1 LPSDE
6 ASSVERS
13 RDGITLVAAYADN
26 RVIGDHGTIPWRIPE
41 DFAHFK
47 ATTMGGTLVMGRA
60 TYDSIGRPLPGRTT
74 IVVTRNPEWAA
85 DGVLVAHS
93 LDEALTLAARQ
104 PGETFVVGGTQ
115 IYEQALPLATRQVLT
130 EVHRSPGGDALYP
143 EFDLDEWVET
153 RREPRDGFEWVWWE
167 RAGNPAG

>member
-1 LPSDE
+1 LPSDP
-6 ASSVERS
+6 AR
-13 RDGITLVAAYADN
+13 RLTLVAAYADN
-26 RVIGDHGTIPWRIPE
+26 RVIGDQGTIPWRIPE

-74 IVVTRNPEWAA
+74 IVVTRNPAWAA

-93 LDEALTLAARQ
+93 LDEALAVAEQ
-104 PGETFVVGGTQ
+104 QAGETYVVGGTQ
-115 IYEQALPLATRQVLT
+115 IYEQSLPRATHQVLT
-130 EVHRSPGGDALYP
+130 EVRQSPGGDARYP

-167 RAGNPAG
+167 RVGNPEV

>member
-1 LPSDE
+1 MPS
-6 ASSVERS
+6 ERL
-13 RDGITLVAAYADN
+13 TLVAAYADN

-74 IVVTRNPEWAA
+74 IVVTRNPDWSA

-93 LDEALTLAARQ
+93 LDAALALAAQQ
-104 PGETFVVGGTQ
+104 PGETYVVGGTQ
-115 IYEQALPLATRQVLT
+115 VYEQALPLAPQPVLT
-130 EVHRSPGGDALYP
+130 EVHQRPDGDARYP
-143 EFDLDEWVET
+143 EFEADDWVET
-153 RREPRDGFEWVWWE
+153 RRERREGFEWVWWE
-167 RAGNPAG
+167 RRPR